1 MRISLAQVDIIWEN
15 AQANMQKY
23 KEIAA
28 SLKGK
33 SDLLVLPEMCANG
46 FGSQAQKVAQYADG
60 FTISSLRAMAMEN
73 DIAIVGSFIAKEDAE
88 VNGEKT

>member
-46 FGSQAQKVAQYADG
+46 FGRLDLVARIPQRMEHVHL
-60 FTISSLRAMAMEN
+60 LRRF
-73 DIAIVGSFIAKEDAE
+73 DIQFAEHLTEGLGDPVFKEIFL
-88 VNGEKT
+88 